1 MKQFLAELSMLIS
14 NLLALFFILTYNGLL
29 LPWRLAIMVLLLVFL
44 CFMLAFAVAAVIA
57 FYASAIS
64 LALFVICPLIILIS
78 TVVFLLAL
86 VVICPLIVPA
96 IIVASIGLALMSIQ
110 FFLILVFIIFISPFY
125 ALLFVFALPFCLITG
140 LRIRSYLFIFEFEFV
155 EIFLSLIHAY
165 IT

>member
-14 NLLALFFILTYNGLL
+14 DLLALFFIWTYNGLL
-29 LPWRLAIMVLLLVFL
+29 LPWRLTIIALLVVLL
-44 CFMLAFAVAAVIA
+44 CFMMAFAVAAVIA

-78 TVVFLLAL
+78 TVILLAL
-86 VVICPLIVPA
+86 VVICPLIVVPA
-96 IIVASIGLALMSIQ
+96 IIVACIGLAFIFIQ

>member
-14 NLLALFFILTYNGLL
+14 NLLALFFIWTYNGLL